1 MDELEISGKR
11 YISTRRAGKDHN
23 YHADYIGQLIRAKKV
38 EGRKIGRAWYVDAN
52 SLATYLGKEAPA
64 HPRRVVEEPL
74 VVGEVPEP
82 EEEVTMPIV
91 VDTQEEEQEIKEE
104 IKTDIPIYRTARE
117 AREATGLRYIA
128 DEGPL
133 IPQVKKIKKEEYV
146 VAIKRMEPEP
156 IPVRLENS
164 RPVVHQSV
172 HQPMAMAP
180 VMKLVPTAQKSTVS
194 VWVRLGEVL
203 VLGAI
208 VFALAGLLSAH
219 LFFTLTVDGGQSAS
233 VGYSIK

>member
-1 MDELEISGKR
+1 
-11 YISTRRAGKDHN
+11 
-23 YHADYIGQLIRAKKV
+23 
-38 EGRKIGRAWYVDAN
+38 
-52 SLATYLGKEAPA
+52 
-64 HPRRVVEEPL
+64 
-74 VVGEVPEP
+74 
-82 EEEVTMPIV
+82 MPIV
-91 VDTQEEEQEIKEE
+91 VDEQEEEPETKIELEKSF
-104 IKTDIPIYRTARE
+104 DVPIYRTARE

-133 IPQVKKIKKEEYV
+133 IPHVQKIKEGRKEEYKKEERAEEHT
-146 VAIKRMEPEP
+146 VAIKRIEPQP
-156 IPVRLENS
+156 IPVKLEGI
-164 RPVVHQSV
+164 RPVM
-172 HQPMAMAP
+172 HQPVAIAP
-180 VMKLVPTAQKSTVS
+180 IMKLVPTKQKSTMP